1 MTDTSFLEI
10 KVISGSVFGL
20 KRVSSDEAEL
30 PSLLFLQLPDN
41 AQIYTIRD
49 LVKELSSA
57 HGLLKKL
64 ILDEKTS
71 KIKGNTLI
79 IINGTHMDL
88 LGGLDTPVKVG
99 DNLILTPFLAGG

>member
-20 KRVSSDEAEL
+20 KRVSSDETEL
-30 PSLLFLQLPDN
+30 PSLLSLQLPDN

-64 ILDEKTS
+64 ILDEKS
-71 KIKGNTLI
+71 SRVKGNIQI

-88 LGGLDTPVKVG
+88 LGGLDTPIKVG
-99 DNLILTPFLAGG
+99 DNLIVIPFLAGG